1 MMKVIDEGLNACL
14 PCGEDLEG
22 ALIDFDVERNEEEP
36 KCDFCTDKESE
47 GE

>member
-14 PCGEDLEG
+14 PCGEYLEG
-22 ALIDFDVERNEEEP
+22 AIIDFDMERDESEP
-36 KCDFCTDKESE
+36 GCDFCADKGE